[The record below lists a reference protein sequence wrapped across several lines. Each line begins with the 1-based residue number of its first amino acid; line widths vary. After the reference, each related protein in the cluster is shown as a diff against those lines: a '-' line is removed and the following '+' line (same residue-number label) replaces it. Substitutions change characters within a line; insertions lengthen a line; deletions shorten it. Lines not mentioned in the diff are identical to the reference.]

1 MNFFLFLIILL
12 LVLKYFFDIN
22 YINSIYKWF
31 KFLAIIILL
40 YLLYKYY
47 DNKELK
53 DSIIVSLNKIDKV
66 PIDRTFKDIDIL
78 VNSRDLKNVSDD
90 VPTSS
95 KRFKRNVT
103 NGQKKYVASI
113 QKWKCG
119 HCDNLLDA
127 SYEIDHVLALYKG
140 GTNELDNLIALC
152 RNCHGIKT
160 MKERLNT
167 K

>member
-1 MNFFLFLIILL
+1 MI
-12 LVLKYFFDIN
+12 
-22 YINSIYKWF
+22 
-31 KFLAIIILL
+31 
-40 YLLYKYY
+40 
-47 DNKELK
+47 
-53 DSIIVSLNKIDKV
+53 
-66 PIDRTFKDIDIL
+66 
-78 VNSRDLKNVSDD
+78 NSRDFKNVSDD
-90 VPTSS
+90 VPTSR
-95 KRFKRNVT
+95 RFKRNVT

-127 SYEIDHVLALYKG
+127 SYEIDHIVALYKG

-160 MKERLNT
+160 MNERLNT